1 VTHEERFDRID
12 QRLEAITMNLEIV
25 AGMQLTNEKA
35 IEANTRAIEANTRAI
50 EANTRAIGANAK
62 AIEANAKAIEANES
76 AIASLTQ
83 HTIQAMGA
91 INRLANIAEAHQQRI
106 EDLEHGKQ

>member
-1 VTHEERFDRID
+1 MTHEERFERID

-35 IEANTRAIEANTRAI
+35 IEANMRAIESN
-50 EANTRAIGANAK
+50 GM
-62 AIEANAKAIEANES
+62 
-76 AIASLTQ
+76 AIATLTE
-83 HTIQAMGA
+83 HTIQAMDA

>member
-1 VTHEERFDRID
+1 VTHEERFERID
-12 QRLEAITMNLEIV
+12 QRLETITMNLEIV

-35 IEANTRAIEANTRAI
+35 IEANTRAIEANERAI
-50 EANTRAIGANAK
+50 AT
-62 AIEANAKAIEANES
+62 
-76 AIASLTQ
+76 LTE
-83 HTIQAMGA
+83 HTIQAMDA

>member
-1 VTHEERFDRID
+1 VNHEERFERID

-25 AGMQLTNEKA
+25 AGMQLTSEKA

-50 EANTRAIGANAK
+50 EANEKAIGT
-62 AIEANAKAIEANES
+62 
-76 AIASLTQ
+76 LTQ

>member
-1 VTHEERFDRID
+1 MNHEERFERID

-35 IEANTRAIEANTRAI
+35 IEANQ
-50 EANTRAIGANAK
+50 
-62 AIEANAKAIEANES
+62 KAIEANER
-76 AIASLTQ
+76 AIATLTQ

-91 INRLANIAEAHQQRI
+91 INRLS
-106 EDLEHGKQ
+106 

>member
-25 AGMQLTNEKA
+25 AGMQLTNERA
-35 IEANTRAIEANTRAI
+35 IEASQRAIEANERAI
-50 EANTRAIGANAK
+50 AI
-62 AIEANAKAIEANES
+62 
-76 AIASLTQ
+76 LTQ